1 MADLAEVAMFQTY
14 IHDENEGPQ
23 ATVGKMFPEFNRQC
37 CNDVFLR
44 QTVEEWA
51 GTYGTEFLDKLA
63 SPAHRADV
71 FRYIYHCRYAGL
83 YLDIKTAPVTPG
95 KEVLQK
101 IDYN

>member
-1 MADLAEVAMFQTY
+1 MTKTT
-14 IHDENEGPQ
+14 GPKQ
-23 ATVGKMFPEFNRQC
+23 WWARCSLHEFNRQC

-101 IDYN
+101 IDYNWAQPRSNWPMP